1 MIVKR
6 VGLIGKG
13 GRGAGGW
20 GGGGHAPRNEES
32 AKCLWRSFLIFKISA
47 IYVQVLKLLRRM
59 SLFGPFGMA
68 PNSVRIQFR
77 ENLASKAAKAKAAI
91 LHNAYVHKP
100 QLLSQHHQSLYKIKS
115 KHGYRI
121 SIFLISGDA
130 HSRPRDFSCHIAE
143 CP

>member
-32 AKCLWRSFLIFKISA
+32 AKCLWRSFLFFKISA

-59 SLFGPFGMA
+59 SLIGPFGMA

-91 LHNAYVHKP
+91 YITHMYINLNFYHNIISHFT
-100 QLLSQHHQSLYKIKS
+100 KS
-115 KHGYRI
+115 KANMATGFQY
-121 SIFLISGDA
+121 F
-130 HSRPRDFSCHIAE
+130 
-143 CP
+143 